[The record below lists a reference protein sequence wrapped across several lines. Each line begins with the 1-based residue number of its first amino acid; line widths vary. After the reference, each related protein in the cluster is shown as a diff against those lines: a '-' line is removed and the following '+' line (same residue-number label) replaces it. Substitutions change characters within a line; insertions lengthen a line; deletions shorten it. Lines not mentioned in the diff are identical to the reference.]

1 MPETWSH
8 AALLVCPASG
18 KGRAARMA
26 GATAAELRAGVAKL
40 DLHVAESAEGT
51 LAMAHRAVADGVDLL
66 VVLGGD
72 GAAHLA
78 MQACAGTTT
87 TLGIVPAGTGNDL
100 ANAVGTTCVDDV
112 VHGERRTLDLG
123 RLSTGQW
130 FATVLCA
137 GFDSAVNERANAMR
151 WPAGPRRYDLA
162 ILAEL
167 ASLRAAPLVI
177 ETEHGTEELEATLV
191 AVGNTPNYGGGIPI
205 CPEARAD
212 DGLFDVTV
220 VSKMSRAV
228 LVRML
233 PTLRTGRHT
242 EHPAVRTFRA
252 RSVTLSGD
260 NGWVGYADGERQAP
274 LPLSMET
281 VPDALTVV
289 SIPSV

>member
-1 MPETWSH
+1 MTR

-26 GATAAELRAGVAKL
+26 GSTAAALRPHVSSLTQLVAH
-40 DLHVAESAEGT
+40 DAEGA
-51 LAMAHRAVADGVDLL
+51 LRMAREAVAGGIDLL

-72 GAAHLA
+72 GAAHLGV
-78 MQACAGTTT
+78 QACAGTSTA
-87 TLGIVPAGTGNDL
+87 LGVVPAGTGNDL
-100 ANAVGTTCVDDV
+100 AAAIGSASVDDV
-112 VHGERRTLDLG
+112 VHGSRKALDLG

-167 ASLRAAPLVI
+167 ASLRSAPVVLATES
-177 ETEHGTEELEATLV
+177 ETFSLDATLV
-191 AVGNTPNYGGGIPI
+191 AVGNTANYGGGIPV
-205 CPEARAD
+205 CPEADAG

-220 VSKMSRAV
+220 VERASRAV

-233 PTLRTGRHT
+233 PTLRTGDHT
-242 EHPAVRTFRA
+242 GHPAVRTFRA
-252 RSVTLSGD
+252 REVTLSGG
-260 NGWVGYADGERQAP
+260 NGWIAYADGERQEA
-274 LPLSMET
+274 LPVSVRT
-281 VPDALTVV
+281 VPGALTVV
-289 SIPSV
+289 GR

>member
-1 MPETWSH
+1 VTR

-26 GATAAELRAGVAKL
+26 GSTAAALRPHVSSLTQLVAH
-40 DLHVAESAEGT
+40 DAAGT
-51 LAMAHRAVADGVDLL
+51 LAMAREAVADGVDLL

-72 GAAHLA
+72 GAAHLGI
-78 MQACAGTTT
+78 QACAGTSTA
-87 TLGIVPAGTGNDL
+87 LGIVPAGTGNDL
-100 ANAVGTTCVDDV
+100 AAAIGSRSVEDV
-112 VHGERRTLDLG
+112 VHGSRKTLDLG

-167 ASLRAAPLVI
+167 ASLRPAPLVI
-177 ETEHGTEELEATLV
+177 TTESGTFELDATLV
-191 AVGNTPNYGGGIPI
+191 AVGNTPNYGGGIPV
-205 CPEARAD
+205 CPAAD
-212 DGLFDVTV
+212 ASDGLFDVTV
-220 VSKMSRAV
+220 VEGGSRTM

-233 PTLRTGRHT
+233 PTLRTGKHT

-252 RSVTLSGD
+252 REVSLTGG
-260 NGWVGYADGERQAP
+260 NGWIAYADGERQEA
-274 LPLSMET
+274 LPVSVRT
-281 VPDALTVV
+281 VPGALTVV
-289 SIPSV
+289 GR

>member
-1 MPETWSH
+1 MTR

-26 GATAAELRAGVAKL
+26 GSTAAALRPHFSSLTQLVAH
-40 DLHVAESAEGT
+40 DAEG
-51 LAMAHRAVADGVDLL
+51 AQEMAHQAVASGIDLL

-72 GAAHLA
+72 GGAHLGI
-78 MQACAGTTT
+78 QACAGTSTA
-87 TLGIVPAGTGNDL
+87 LGIVPAGTGNDL
-100 ANAVGTTCVDDV
+100 AAAIGSRSVEDV
-112 VHGERRTLDLG
+112 VLGTRKTLDLG

-167 ASLRAAPLVI
+167 ASLTSAPLQVT
-177 ETEHGTEELEATLV
+177 TEDGTFELDATMV
-191 AVGNTPNYGGGIPI
+191 AIGNTPNYGGGIPV
-205 CPEARAD
+205 CPGAD
-212 DGLFDVTV
+212 AHDGLFDVTV
-220 VSKMSRAV
+220 VEHATRSM

-233 PTLRTGRHT
+233 PTLRTGTHT
-242 EHPAVRTFRA
+242 DHPAVRTFRA
-252 RSVTLSGD
+252 REVSLTGG
-260 NGWVGYADGERQAP
+260 NGWIAYADGERMEA
-274 LPLSMET
+274 LPVTVRT

-289 SIPSV
+289 GR